1 MSILIVDDSVDH
13 RLLLQ
18 KILVNA
24 GFTEILLAGSAPDAF
39 RILGTESPDA
49 GEGEI
54 DLILMDIVMPGIDG
68 IQACRRIKE
77 HEALRDIP
85 IVIITARTETNDLQE
100 AFNAG
105 AVDFI
110 AKPFNKVELLTRVRS
125 VLRLKHE
132 TDRRKERERE
142 LMELTRRFEEANL
155 TLQRIASTDSLTGIS
170 NRRHF
175 DRVFPDEW
183 RRAEREREP
192 LSVIM
197 IDIDFFKAYNDTYG
211 HQAGDDCLRK
221 VAAALRSSLRRPGD
235 LVARYGGE
243 EFVAVLPG
251 VDRKG
256 AAGVAAGMQEKVAA
270 LRIPHE
276 QSSVSRWVSISLG
289 VATAVPDRHLPPEDL
304 LERADR
310 SVYAAKQKGRNRV
323 EVHGEESRSQE
334 AAPREREEREH
345 PPAPPGEP
353 AGGPAAGPGEPCSES
368 DVKIRA
374 IVDTAVDGIITIDD
388 RGIIESVNKAAERL
402 FGYSAGEL
410 IGQKVNILMPEPF
423 RSEHDTY
430 LSSYLRTGVKKI
442 IGIGR
447 EVKGRRKDG
456 TVFPIYLAVSEVP
469 LGYRR
474 LFAGIL
480 RDISGI
486 KMTEEELR
494 RAKEAAEVANRAKSD
509 FLASMSHE
517 IRTPLNAVIGMA
529 DLLWDTNLTAEQR
542 HYVQIF
548 RSSGEALLVLI
559 NDILDFSKIE
569 AGRLT
574 LEHVDFD
581 LREVVESTCEIMA
594 VKAHRKGLELTCRL
608 DPAVPVGLIGDPFRL
623 RQIIMNLVGNAVKF
637 TDEGEIDLEVSRSA
651 PEGAPAEAESI
662 GLFFSVRDT
671 GIGIPTSKLDT
682 VFEKFTQADS
692 SITRRYGGTGLGLTV
707 SQRLIGMMGGSIGIR
722 SVPGRGSTFSFT
734 VPFGIQK
741 ENVKNLSAR
750 RVDLKRQRVLVVDDN
765 AASRKTASEILTR
778 WNASVAEA
786 EDARKG
792 IEEVRRAREAGAP
805 FPLLLVDSRMPG
817 MDGFEMIERLKRD
830 GEKAGTVIVML
841 FSDRRSEEV
850 EKARALGIGAYIVK
864 PLKLSELYDA
874 LVLAGGEGEPEE
886 REPAGSAPPRPAA
899 EKPFLRILLAEDNED
914 NRTLIQR
921 YLSGTP
927 YSIDTAENGKVAVE
941 KFRAGQ
947 YEAVLMD
954 IQMPVMDGY
963 TAVREIRAWER
974 EQGKEET
981 PVIALTAHTRK
992 EAHQKSLEAGCTVY
1006 LEKPLRKA
1014 KLIETLEKF
1023 TGTLSTP
1030 LRLPFDKG
1038 RGKGRVR
1045 QSETGKGR
1053 WKERKRKRSRI
1064 PLSRSLS

>member
-1 MSILIVDDSVDH
+1 MSILIVDDSADH

-24 GFTEILLAGSAPDAF
+24 GFTDILLAESAEDAF
-39 RILGTESPDA
+39 RALGMDSPDA
-49 GEGEI
+49 RAGEI
-54 DLILMDIVMPGIDG
+54 DLVLMDIVMPGIDG
-68 IQACRRIKE
+68 IQACRSIKE

-85 IVIITARTETNDLQE
+85 IVIITARTETNDLQA
-100 AFNAG
+100 AFDAG

-110 AKPFNKVELLTRVRS
+110 TKPLNKIELLTRVRS
-125 VLRLKHE
+125 ALHLKQE

-142 LMELTRRFEEANL
+142 LLDLTSQFEEANR
-155 TLQRIASTDSLTGIS
+155 TLERIASTDSLTGIS

-183 RRAEREREP
+183 RRAGREREP

-211 HQAGDDCLRK
+211 HQAGDECLRK
-221 VAAALRSSLRRPGD
+221 VAAALRASLRRPGD

-251 VDRKG
+251 DDQKG
-256 AAGVAAGMQEKVAA
+256 AVRVAGGMQENVAA

-276 QSSVSRWVSISLG
+276 QSSVSGWVSISLG
-289 VATAVPDRHLPPEDL
+289 AATVVPDRTLAPEDL

-310 SVYAAKQKGRNRV
+310 AVYAAKQNGRNRI
-323 EVHGEESRSQE
+323 EVYGEADHGPAILQE
-334 AAPREREEREH
+334 DRERGEH
-345 PPAPPGEP
+345 PSAPSGEQ
-353 AGGPAAGPGEPCSES
+353 AAEPGEPCSES

-410 IGQKVNILMPEPF
+410 IGQKVNILMPEPY

-430 LSSYLRTGVKKI
+430 LSNYLRTGIKKI

-456 TVFPIYLAVSEVP
+456 TIFPIYLAVSEIP

-474 LFAGIL
+474 MFAGIT
-480 RDISGI
+480 RDISDV
-486 KMTEEELR
+486 KKTEEELR
-494 RAKEAAEVANRAKSD
+494 GAKEAAEVANRAKSD
-509 FLASMSHE
+509 FLAAMSHE

-529 DLLWDTNLTAEQR
+529 DLLWDTNLTPEQR

-559 NDILDFSKIE
+559 NDILDLSKIE
-569 AGRLT
+569 AGRLD
-574 LEHVDFD
+574 LEHTAFN
-581 LREVVESTCEIMA
+581 LREIIENTCEIMA

-608 DPAVPVGLIGDPFRL
+608 DPAMPVGLIGDSLRL
-623 RQIIMNLVGNAVKF
+623 RQIIMNLVGNAIKF
-637 TDEGEIDLEVSRSA
+637 TDAGEVDLEVRQGA
-651 PEGAPAEAESI
+651 PEEALKRAPAGEESVE
-662 GLFFSVRDT
+662 LFFSVRDT
-671 GIGIPTSKLDT
+671 GIGIPESKLDT
-682 VFEKFTQADS
+682 IFEKFIQADS

-707 SQRLIGMMGGSIGIR
+707 SRKLIGMMGGSIGVR
-722 SVPGRGSTFSFT
+722 SVPGKGSTFSFT
-734 VPFGIQK
+734 IPFGIQQGD
-741 ENVKNLSAR
+741 VKDPSAR
-750 RVDLKRQRVLVVDDN
+750 GVDLKGQRILVVDDN
-765 AASRKTASEILTR
+765 AAGRRGIRETLTL

-786 EDARKG
+786 EDGRSG

-805 FPLLLVDSRMPG
+805 YHLLLIDSRMPG
-817 MDGFEMIERLKRD
+817 MDGFRMVERLKEE
-830 GEKAGTVIVML
+830 GEKAGSMIVMIP
-841 FSDRRSEEV
+841 SDRRGEDAER
-850 EKARALGIGAYIVK
+850 AAALGVRAHILK
-864 PLKLSELYDA
+864 PLKLSGLYNA
-874 LVLAGGEGEPEE
+874 LAPVPGGKPPEE
-886 REPAGSAPPRPAA
+886 REHAASAPRRPAA
-899 EKPFLRILLAEDNED
+899 EEPLLRILLAEDNED

-927 YSIDTAENGKVAVE
+927 YAIDTAENGQVAVE
-941 KFRAGQ
+941 KFRAGR

-963 TAVREIRAWER
+963 TAVREMRKWER

-981 PVIALTAHTRK
+981 PVIALTAHTWK
-992 EAHQKSLEAGCTVY
+992 EAQQKSIEAGCTAH

-1014 KLIETLEKF
+1014 KLIETLDKF
-1023 TGTLSTP
+1023 TGAL
-1030 LRLPFDKG
+1030 
-1038 RGKGRVR
+1038 
-1045 QSETGKGR
+1045 
-1053 WKERKRKRSRI
+1053 ERK
-1064 PLSRSLS
+1064 